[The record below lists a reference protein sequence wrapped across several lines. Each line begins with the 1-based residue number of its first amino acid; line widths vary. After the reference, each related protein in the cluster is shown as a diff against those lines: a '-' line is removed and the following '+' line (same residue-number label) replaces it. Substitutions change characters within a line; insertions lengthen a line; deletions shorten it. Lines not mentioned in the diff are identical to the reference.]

1 MKKLFD
7 LKKFGTSGFEWK
19 IFDSEDADYAHDCGR
34 QYEAAEYRTDSRGEG
49 LWEKRCVPWRDE
61 NERQI
66 RGTCQYS
73 ACATISGQ
81 RRKIKRELVAE

>member
-7 LKKFGTSGFEWK
+7 LKKFGASGFEWK
-19 IFDSEDADYAHDCGR
+19 VFDSEDADYAHDCGR
-34 QYEAAEYRTDSRGEG
+34 QYKASEYRTNSRGEG
-49 LWEKRCVPWRDE
+49 LWE

-66 RGTCQYS
+66 SGTCQYS

-81 RRKIKRELVAE
+81 RRKIKRELVAEYPFPLSAH